1 VWRVKKFFIFFVFRQ
16 LTSEPKF
23 KALDS
28 KAILFGGPQAHAGH
42 AMRVNAPLFPT
53 VKIRD

>member
-28 KAILFGGPQAHAGH
+28 KAILFGRPQAHAGH